1 MASRSRTAL
10 FVQCRQS
17 ALALRRTQ
25 AINGAPSATDRGSPR
40 RGDGA
45 DIEKLGLLD
54 SGGNGGGGGGRDG
67 KHIAVSVTATAAL
80 PPAWV
85 DAVEAIEGMFVR
97 IGHELTHLTALHKQ
111 HLLPGF
117 ADAADDH
124 MDVGIDHTT
133 TLVTDLLKQAGAKI
147 KQFERTRGG
156 PKTTPQEA
164 KVHANVTAQL
174 AARLAALSSEFRK
187 AQGNYMKRLQAR
199 SVKSAPTMFGVP
211 DADRD
216 DRDDTESPDG
226 GGGTAVAMFTDQQ
239 LVTVNQQNDL
249 IAQRDKD
256 IEEIARTIGEIAE
269 LFRDMQNMVIEQG
282 SLLDRIDYNMQQAA
296 ANVESGNEELDKAV
310 KHQASARKKMLIY
323 LLVLAIVA
331 VIVLLALKRSRSS

>member
-25 AINGAPSATDRGSPR
+25 AVNGPPGAPDRGSPR
-40 RGDGA
+40 RGDGV
-45 DIEKLGLLD
+45 DGEKLGLLEG
-54 SGGNGGGGGGRDG
+54 GGNGGTQGRDG
-67 KHIAVSVTATAAL
+67 KHVAVSVTATAAL

-117 ADAADDH
+117 ADMADDH
-124 MDVGIDHTT
+124 VDVGIDHTT

-147 KQFERTRGG
+147 KQFERARGG

-199 SVKSAPTMFGVP
+199 SVKSTPTVFGVP

-216 DRDDTESPDG
+216 GDDADSPDG
-226 GGGTAVAMFTDQQ
+226 GGGTAVTMFTDQQ